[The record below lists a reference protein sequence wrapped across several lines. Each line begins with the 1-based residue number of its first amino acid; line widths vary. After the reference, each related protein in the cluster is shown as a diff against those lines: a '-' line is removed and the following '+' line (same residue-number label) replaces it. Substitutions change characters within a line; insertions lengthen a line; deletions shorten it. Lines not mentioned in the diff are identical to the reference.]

1 MNPTSLHERF
11 DWGSLVPHVIHP
23 LKVAIIEALLWV
35 EQPLSAT
42 DFRKLL
48 NERFST
54 PRISYHL
61 VKLAE
66 TDALEL
72 TQQQQVR
79 GVIEKFYF
87 FPPAK

>member
-1 MNPTSLHERF
+1 MTTKGGEQF
-11 DWGSLVPHVIHP
+11 DWNALVPHVIHP
-23 LKVAIIEALLWV
+23 LKVAIIEALEWV

-66 TDALEL
+66 ADAVEL
-72 TQQQQVR
+72 TRQQQVR
-79 GVIEKFYF
+79 GMTEKFYF
-87 FPPAK
+87 FPPVK